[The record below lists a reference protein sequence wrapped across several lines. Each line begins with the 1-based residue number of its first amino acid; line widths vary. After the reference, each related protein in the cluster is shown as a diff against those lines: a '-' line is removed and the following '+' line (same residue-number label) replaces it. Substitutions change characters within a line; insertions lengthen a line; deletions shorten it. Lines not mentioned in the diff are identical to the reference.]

1 MSIFIDTLKGQKTSP
16 TPVWLMRQAG
26 RHLPEYISIR
36 KQFANLMD
44 MFLDPSTI
52 LEVSLQPVNRYGM
65 DACIVF
71 SDILITP
78 FAAGSSVSFIDGQG
92 PVIKF
97 NENMSY
103 NLEKTLP
110 LATGIKKIKENTD
123 IPLIGFAGG
132 AWTTLFYC
140 LYEKNE
146 RQNLKF
152 EDVVKKTSQIDNLS
166 GPRLGAVFISA
177 SPASS
182 FLRGDLA
189 LDETGEL
196 PPSYDDFAKGSLT
209 TLYGWQFESRFAD
222 GYDVT
227 GIVEWIVLVGGMERG
242 KFLPSVSSMV
252 GARLE
257 SGLEFAAGPNLS
269 LAGVAMVFGVGY
281 NFKAGDL
288 NLPVNLAIVP
298 GRTLTQESYNFSG
311 SQQVLV
317 DPDGIPNTG
326 DEFFDQIYTSTLV
339 PEFDYNTGTRISVT
353 VGFNLNR

>member
-1 MSIFIDTLKGQKTSP
+1 MKKTIYILFIF
-16 TPVWLMRQAG
+16 
-26 RHLPEYISIR
+26 
-36 KQFANLMD
+36 
-44 MFLDPSTI
+44 
-52 LEVSLQPVNRYGM
+52 
-65 DACIVF
+65 
-71 SDILITP
+71 
-78 FAAGSSVSFIDGQG
+78 SVLT
-92 PVIKF
+92 F
-97 NENMSY
+97 N
-103 NLEKTLP
+103 
-110 LATGIKKIKENTD
+110 A
-123 IPLIGFAGG
+123 
-132 AWTTLFYC
+132 
-140 LYEKNE
+140 
-146 RQNLKF
+146 
-152 EDVVKKTSQIDNLS
+152 TSQINNLS

-189 LDETGEL
+189 LDQTGEL
-196 PPSYDDFAKGSLT
+196 PPSFDDFAKGALT
-209 TLYGWQFESRFAD
+209 SLYGWQFESRFAD

-298 GRTLTQESYNFSG
+298 GRTLTQESYNFGS

-317 DPDGIPNTG
+317 DPDGIPNNG
-326 DEFFDQIYTSTLV
+326 DEFFDQIYTSILV

>member
-1 MSIFIDTLKGQKTSP
+1 MKKTIYLLFIFSTLT
-16 TPVWLMRQAG
+16 
-26 RHLPEYISIR
+26 
-36 KQFANLMD
+36 
-44 MFLDPSTI
+44 
-52 LEVSLQPVNRYGM
+52 
-65 DACIVF
+65 F
-71 SDILITP
+71 S
-78 FAAGSSVSFIDGQG
+78 A
-92 PVIKF
+92 
-97 NENMSY
+97 
-103 NLEKTLP
+103 
-110 LATGIKKIKENTD
+110 
-123 IPLIGFAGG
+123 
-132 AWTTLFYC
+132 
-140 LYEKNE
+140 
-146 RQNLKF
+146 
-152 EDVVKKTSQIDNLS
+152 TSQINNLS

-196 PPSYDDFAKGSLT
+196 PPSYDDFAKGAITS
-209 TLYGWQFESRFAD
+209 LYGWQFESRFAD

-252 GARLE
+252 GARLK

-298 GRTLTQESYNFSG
+298 GRKLKQESYNFS
-311 SQQVLV
+311 SNQQVLI
-317 DPDGIPNTG
+317 DPDGIPNNG
-326 DEFFDQIYTSTLV
+326 DEFIDQIYTSTLV
-339 PEFDYNTGTRISVT
+339 PEFDYNTGTRISIT

>member
-1 MSIFIDTLKGQKTSP
+1 MKKTIYILFIF
-16 TPVWLMRQAG
+16 
-26 RHLPEYISIR
+26 
-36 KQFANLMD
+36 
-44 MFLDPSTI
+44 
-52 LEVSLQPVNRYGM
+52 
-65 DACIVF
+65 
-71 SDILITP
+71 
-78 FAAGSSVSFIDGQG
+78 SVLT
-92 PVIKF
+92 F
-97 NENMSY
+97 N
-103 NLEKTLP
+103 
-110 LATGIKKIKENTD
+110 A
-123 IPLIGFAGG
+123 
-132 AWTTLFYC
+132 
-140 LYEKNE
+140 
-146 RQNLKF
+146 
-152 EDVVKKTSQIDNLS
+152 TSQINNLS

-189 LDETGEL
+189 LDQTGEL
-196 PPSYDDFAKGSLT
+196 PPSFDDFAKGALT
-209 TLYGWQFESRFAD
+209 SLYGWQFESRFAD

-269 LAGVAMVFGVGY
+269 LAGVAMVFGIGY